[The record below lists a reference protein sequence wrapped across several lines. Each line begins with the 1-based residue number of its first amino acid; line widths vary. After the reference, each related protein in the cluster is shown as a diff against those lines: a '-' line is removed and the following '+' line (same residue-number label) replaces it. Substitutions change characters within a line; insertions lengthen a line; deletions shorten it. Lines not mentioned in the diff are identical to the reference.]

1 MPVPS
6 CSTVIAF
13 SLASP
18 PTVRGRP
25 PVGSDLPE
33 LDGTDLRRAVPK
45 LQRARRR
52 RAPATARGLHD
63 RHRCGR
69 SGPLMP
75 LTMRPIGLKHAWQ
88 HQNEHQR
95 EGPPCAL

>member
-1 MPVPS
+1 MAVPS

-52 RAPATARGLHD
+52 ERPLLPAGFMTDIDADDQD
-63 RHRCGR
+63 R
-69 SGPLMP
+69 
-75 LTMRPIGLKHAWQ
+75 
-88 HQNEHQR
+88 
-95 EGPPCAL
+95 